1 MPNPSKQINYSI
13 TEGTAEGSPSH
24 PDTKSSPP
32 PTPTRL
38 FRPTRYRSRNAFDGF
53 PLCFV
58 RCPSFFPFFPRTRVL
73 RPEEIYVLYFPR
85 FLKTRASASRSSDL
99 SRLWS
104 KADTPT
110 ALRKMRHV
118 AALLRKRVI
127 LVVQDAVIS
136 LFGSDLTED
145 LALARLI
152 PLHHGITLYLSLALR
167 R

>member
-1 MPNPSKQINYSI
+1 
-13 TEGTAEGSPSH
+13 
-24 PDTKSSPP
+24 
-32 PTPTRL
+32 
-38 FRPTRYRSRNAFDGF
+38 
-53 PLCFV
+53 
-58 RCPSFFPFFPRTRVL
+58 
-73 RPEEIYVLYFPR
+73 
-85 FLKTRASASRSSDL
+85 
-99 SRLWS
+99 
-104 KADTPT
+104 
-110 ALRKMRHV
+110 MRHV